1 MKTRESEEMY
11 LETIL
16 LLHKQK
22 ASVHAIDVA
31 GELGFSKPSVSRAVG
46 LLEKNGY
53 VLRNA
58 SGELTLT
65 EAGMQKATDI
75 YERHRVITALL
86 VKTGANEQLAEEN
99 ACRIEHVISAEMFEI
114 LKNYEKQGRD

>member
-1 MKTRESEEMY
+1 MKTHESEEMY

-16 LLHKQK
+16 LLREQK
-22 ASVHAIDVA
+22 SAVHAIDIA

-53 VLRNA
+53 ITRTP
-58 SGELTLT
+58 SGEILLT
-65 EAGMQKATDI
+65 ESGLKKATDI

-86 VKTGANEQLAEEN
+86 ERTGADKELAEEN
-99 ACRIEHVISAEMFEI
+99 ACRIEHVISEEMFKI
-114 LKNYEKQGRD
+114 LKKFVEKQ

>member
-16 LLHKQK
+16 LLREQK
-22 ASVHAIDVA
+22 SAVHAIDIA

-53 VLRNA
+53 ITRSP
-58 SGELTLT
+58 SGEILLT
-65 EAGMQKATDI
+65 ESGLKKATNI

-86 VKTGANEQLAEEN
+86 ERTGADKELAEEN
-99 ACRIEHVISAEMFEI
+99 ACRIEHVISEEMFEI
-114 LKNYEKQGRD
+114 LKTFVEKQ

>member
-1 MKTRESEEMY
+1 MKTHESEEMY

-16 LLHKQK
+16 LLREQK
-22 ASVHAIDVA
+22 SAVHAIDIA

-53 VLRNA
+53 ITRTS
-58 SGELTLT
+58 SGEILLT
-65 EAGMQKATDI
+65 ESGLKKATDI

-86 VKTGANEQLAEEN
+86 ERTGADKELAEEN
-99 ACRIEHVISAEMFEI
+99 ACRIEHVISEEMFKI
-114 LKNYEKQGRD
+114 LKKFVEKQ

>member
-1 MKTRESEEMY
+1 MKIRESEEMY

-22 ASVHAIDVA
+22 SSVHAIDIA

-53 VLRNA
+53 ITRNT
-58 SGELTLT
+58 SGEIMLT
-65 EAGMQKATDI
+65 EAGLKKATDI

-86 VKTGANEQLAEEN
+86 EKAGANKELAEEN
-99 ACRIEHVISAEMFEI
+99 ACRIEHVISDEMFEI
-114 LKNYEKQGRD
+114 LKKFVGNN